1 MKQKGFTFVELLAV
15 ITIIGIIGLIVTPTL
30 EKMIKENSNKIY
42 NTQLD
47 NIKLSLQNWASDNKE
62 LLPEEGILTLTLGNL
77 KSEGYIDYEIRNP
90 KTKKCFDNSMIL
102 KIEVKDKIT
111 NYSIDEKTIKESDE
125 CIIDINKPTIIL
137 NGFRSSC
144 KR

>member
-62 LLPEEGILTLTLGNL
+62 LLPE
-77 KSEGYIDYEIRNP
+77 
-90 KTKKCFDNSMIL
+90 
-102 KIEVKDKIT
+102 
-111 NYSIDEKTIKESDE
+111 
-125 CIIDINKPTIIL
+125 
-137 NGFRSSC
+137 
-144 KR
+144 